1 MRLTD
6 FKVLTFDCY
15 GTLIDWESG
24 IFAALQ
30 PLLARL
36 PAPPG
41 RDAALEA
48 FGAHESRQQAATPGM
63 VYSELLAVV
72 HGRLATLWGAA
83 PDPAADAAF
92 GASVPDWP
100 AFPDSAEALAY
111 LKQHFR
117 LVILSNVDRTGFA
130 ASNRRLGVEFD
141 LICTAQDV
149 GSYKPDPANSTT
161 CWTSWPGSASAARIS
176 CIPRRAC
183 STTMSRRPRPGWPAP
198 GSTGGKAW
206 PAGAPPRLR
215 RRRPGSSSTSP
226 AWPRWSRPTG
236 PSCARRGSG
245 QPGAGTSCKA
255 RPVPA
260 KAVRLPMVVS
270 AIAVSASV
278 VKKPWWAVISTLGKV
293 SSRAKTSSCSTWPD
307 RSSKNSSLSSS

>member
-149 GSYKPDPANSTT
+149 GSYKPDPANFDYLLDKLAGLGFGRADILHTAQSLFHDHVPATEAGLACAWIDRRQGLAGWGAT
-161 CWTSWPGSASAARIS
+161 PPPPKEARIVFHF
-176 CIPRRAC
+176 PGMAALVEAHRAE
-183 STTMSRRPRPGWPAP
+183 
-198 GSTGGKAW
+198 
-206 PAGAPPRLR
+206 LR
-215 RRRPGSSSTSP
+215 AEG
-226 AWPRWSRPTG
+226 
-236 PSCARRGSG
+236 
-245 QPGAGTSCKA
+245 
-255 RPVPA
+255 
-260 KAVRLPMVVS
+260 
-270 AIAVSASV
+270 
-278 VKKPWWAVISTLGKV
+278 
-293 SSRAKTSSCSTWPD
+293 
-307 RSSKNSSLSSS
+307 